1 MNRLLRLIVPHESN
15 NHRAKLLHN
24 GSLVLV
30 IGLLF
35 VAQFFVSWGTKHAP
49 SVLGIS
55 ANISA
60 DDLLRITNQDR
71 QANGQPPLRLD
82 NELTQAAAGKAEDM
96 FTNDYWAHVSPSGT
110 TPWDFIKNAGY
121 NYLYAGENLARGY
134 TSADAVVNAW
144 MNSPE
149 HRANMLSPH
158 YEDVGFA
165 VQTGTLTGDDT
176 VLVVEEFGKRYL
188 GGEPAVASADN
199 TAAVTPTPTA
209 ALPVAAALQPTE
221 AALVAQAVPTT
232 VPSLAPT
239 PVLTPSTGQNA
250 GQSAQVL
257 IASFTNDPLV
267 NSKSF
272 TKQLAVIIIGIFLL
286 VLLLDLIV
294 IERKKII
301 RVASHNID
309 HIIYFVIILMI
320 VLIFGRGVIL

>member
-1 MNRLLRLIVPHESN
+1 MNRLLRLILPHESN

-24 GSLVLV
+24 SSLVL
-30 IGLLF
+30 IIALLF
-35 VAQFFVSWGTKHAP
+35 VAQFFVSWGNRRAP

-55 ANISA
+55 ANISSN
-60 DDLLRITNQDR
+60 DLLRVTNQDR
-71 QANGQPPLRLD
+71 YDNGLPPLRLD
-82 NELTQAAAGKAEDM
+82 NELMQAAAGKAEDM
-96 FTNDYWAHVSPSGT
+96 FTNDYWAHISPSGV

-121 NYLYAGENLARGY
+121 SYLYAGENLARGY
-134 TSADAVVNAW
+134 TSADSVVNAW

-158 YEDVGFA
+158 YADVGFA
-165 VQTGTLTGDDT
+165 VQTGTLTGNDT

-188 GGEPAVASADN
+188 GGEPTVASADQP
-199 TAAVTPTPTA
+199 TVIPTSVPTVAAEVTPAPAGTA
-209 ALPVAAALQPTE
+209 SAPI
-221 AALVAQAVPTT
+221 VAQAVPKI
-232 VPSLAPT
+232 S
-239 PVLTPSTGQNA
+239 PVSQ
-250 GQSAQVL
+250 AQQAVKSSNTL
-257 IASFTNDPLV
+257 IASFTNDPLI
-267 NSKSF
+267 NSKTF
-272 TKQLAVIIIGIFLL
+272 TKQLAVIVIGIFLL